1 MNLSFKIA
9 VRFLKSSKG
18 QTFLIIIGIA
28 IGVSVQIFIG
38 SLIQGLQKSLIDK
51 TIGNSSQITISS
63 NKDDKTIENWEQK
76 ITKVKETDSRIE
88 RVSPAADSPAFIKYS
103 DKTDPIII
111 RGLNLA
117 NNKELYN
124 IKSKIYK
131 GNIPKNPYE
140 VIIGKNLQENLNLK
154 LKDKIYLVT
163 PNGKSKEAIVTGFY
177 DLKVANINKSWVIT
191 SFKTSQDIFGF
202 ENKITSIEMQLN
214 SKDVFKADEIA
225 TKIEAKLSDK
235 NIKVEN
241 WKDQNEELLGG
252 LNGQSVSSLMIQVFV
267 LISVTL
273 GIASVL
279 AVTVV
284 QKSKQIGI
292 LKAIGIKDRD
302 ASKIFLYEGILLGV
316 AGAILGI
323 TLGITLMVG
332 FTRFALNPDGTPIIA
347 LYLDYK
353 FIAISGVIAV
363 LSASIAAFIPARN
376 SSKLEP
382 IEVIKNG

>member
-1 MNLSFKIA
+1 MKLPFKIA

-18 QTFLIIIGIA
+18 QTILIATGIA

-51 TIGNSSQITISS
+51 TIGNSSQITVIS
-63 NKDDKTIENWEQK
+63 NKDDKTIEKWEEK
-76 ITKVKETDSRIE
+76 ISKIKATDSTIE
-88 RVSPAADSPAFIKYS
+88 KISPAADSPAFIKYS
-103 DKTDPIII
+103 DKTAPIII
-111 RGLNLA
+111 RGLNLEQE
-117 NNKELYN
+117 NDLYN

-131 GNIPKNPYE
+131 GNIPKKPYE
-140 VIIGKNLQENLNLK
+140 ILIGKNLQEELNINIGE
-154 LKDKIYLVT
+154 KISLLT
-163 PNGKSKEAIVTGFY
+163 PTGKTKESIVTGFY
-177 DLKVANINKSWVIT
+177 DLKVSNINKSWIIT
-191 SFKTSQDIFGF
+191 SLKTSQEIFGF
-202 ENKITSIEMQLN
+202 NNKVTSIEMQLN

-225 TKIEAKLSDK
+225 TKIGENLSDN

-279 AVTVV
+279 AITVV

-292 LKAIGIKDRD
+292 LKAMGIKDRD
-302 ASKIFLYEGILLGV
+302 ASKIFLYEGFLLGI

-323 TLGITLMVG
+323 ILGITLMLV
-332 FTRFALNPDGTPIIA
+332 FTKFALNPDGTSIIP

-353 FIAISGVIAV
+353 FIAISGAIAV
-363 LSASIAAFIPARN
+363 VSASLAALIPARS

-382 IEVIKNG
+382 MEVIKNG

>member
-18 QTFLIIIGIA
+18 QTVLIAIGIA

-51 TIGNSSQITISS
+51 TIGNSSQITVMST
-63 NKDDKTIENWEQK
+63 KDDKTIENFEEK
-76 ITKVKETDSRIE
+76 ISQIKLTDSRIE
-88 RVSPAADSPAFIKYS
+88 KVSPAADSSAFIKYN
-103 DKTDPIII
+103 DKNAPIII
-111 RGLNLA
+111 RGLNLDDS
-117 NNKELYN
+117 KELYN
-124 IKSKIYK
+124 IKSKIYEGK
-131 GNIPKNPYE
+131 IPKKSYE
-140 VIIGKNLQENLNLK
+140 VLVGKDLKKELNLK
-154 LKDKIYLVT
+154 IRDEISLIT

-191 SFKTSQDIFGF
+191 TLKTSQEIFGF
-202 ENKITSIEMQLN
+202 GNKVTSIEMQLN
-214 SKDVFKADEIA
+214 SKDVFKADEIGIA
-225 TKIEAKLSDK
+225 IGKKLSDN
-235 NIKVEN
+235 NISIQN

-252 LNGQSVSSLMIQVFV
+252 LNGQSISSLMIQVFV

-292 LKAIGIKDRD
+292 LKAMGIRDRD
-302 ASKIFLYEGILLGV
+302 ASKIFLYEGLMLGI
-316 AGAILGI
+316 AGAVLGI
-323 TLGITLMVG
+323 IIGITLMVT
-332 FTRFALNPDGTPIIA
+332 FTKFALNPDGTPIIA
-347 LYLDYK
+347 LYIDYK

-363 LSASIAAFIPARN
+363 TSASLAALVPARN

>member
-1 MNLSFKIA
+1 MKLPFKIA

-18 QTFLIIIGIA
+18 QTILIATGIA

-51 TIGNSSQITISS
+51 TIGNSSQITVVS
-63 NKDDKTIENWEQK
+63 NNDDKTIENWSEK
-76 ITKVKETDSRIE
+76 ISQIKGTDNRIE
-88 RVSPAADSPAFIKYS
+88 KISPAADSPAFIKYS
-103 DKTDPIII
+103 DKTAPILI
-111 RGLNLA
+111 RGLNF
-117 NNKELYN
+117 EPEVDIYN
-124 IKSKIYK
+124 IKSKIYE
-131 GNIPKNPYE
+131 GNVPENLYE
-140 VIIGKNLQENLNLK
+140 VLVGKNLKDELK
-154 LKDKIYLVT
+154 LKIGDEISLIT
-163 PNGKSKEAIVTGFY
+163 PNGKNKDSIVTGFY
-177 DLKVANINKSWVIT
+177 DLKVSNINKSWIIT
-191 SFKTSQDIFGF
+191 SLKTSQDIFDF
-202 ENKITSIEMQLN
+202 NNKVTSIEMQVN

-225 TKIEAKLSDK
+225 MKVKGKLTDTY
-235 NIKVEN
+235 IIVEN

-292 LKAIGIKDRD
+292 LKAMGIKDRD
-302 ASKIFLYEGILLGV
+302 ASMIFLYEGLLLGI

-323 TLGITLMVG
+323 IFGITLMVV
-332 FTRFALNPDGTPIIA
+332 FTKFALNSDGTSIIP

-353 FIAISGVIAV
+353 FIAISGLIAV
-363 LSASIAAFIPARN
+363 VSASIAALIPAR
-376 SSKLEP
+376 SSLKLEP

>member
-1 MNLSFKIA
+1 MKLPFKIA

-18 QTFLIIIGIA
+18 QTLLIVIGIA

-51 TIGNSSQITISS
+51 TIGNSSQITIVS
-63 NKDDKTIENWEQK
+63 NKDDKTIENWDDK
-76 ITKVKETDSRIE
+76 ISKIGILDSRIE
-88 RVSPAADSPAFIKYS
+88 QISPAADSSAFIKYS
-103 DKTDPIII
+103 DKTAPILI
-111 RGLNLA
+111 RGLNLEQG
-117 NNKELYN
+117 KDLYD
-124 IKSKIYK
+124 IKSKIYE
-131 GNIPKNPYE
+131 GDVPKNLYE
-140 VIIGKNLQENLNLK
+140 IIVGKNLKEELSLNIGDEISLITPSGK
-154 LKDKIYLVT
+154 TKD
-163 PNGKSKEAIVTGFY
+163 SIVTGFY
-177 DLKVANINKSWVIT
+177 DLKVSNINKSWIIT
-191 SFKTSQDIFGF
+191 NLKTSQDIFDF
-202 ENKITSIEMQLN
+202 NNKVTSIEMQLN

-225 TKIEAKLSDK
+225 INVKENLADDS
-235 NIKVEN
+235 IKVEN

-279 AVTVV
+279 AITVV

-292 LKAIGIKDRD
+292 LKAMGIKDRD
-302 ASKIFLYEGILLGV
+302 ASKIFLYEGLLLGI
-316 AGAILGI
+316 AGAIMGI
-323 TLGITLMVG
+323 IFGITLMLV
-332 FTRFALNPDGTPIIA
+332 FTKFALNPDGTSIIP

-353 FIAISGVIAV
+353 FIVLSGSIAV
-363 LSASIAAFIPARN
+363 VSASMAALIPARS

>member
-1 MNLSFKIA
+1 MKLPFKIA

-18 QTFLIIIGIA
+18 QTFLIAIGIA

-51 TIGNSSQITISS
+51 TIGNSSQITVVS
-63 NKDDKTIENWEQK
+63 NNDDKTLDDFEQK
-76 ITKVKETDSRIE
+76 ISQIKASDSRIE
-88 RVSPAADSPAFIKYS
+88 KISPSADSPAFIKVS
-103 DKTDPIII
+103 DKSAPILI
-111 RGLNLA
+111 RGLNLDD
-117 NNKELYN
+117 KDLYN
-124 IKSKIYK
+124 INTKIYE
-131 GNIPKNPYE
+131 GSVPKNLYE
-140 VIIGKNLQENLNLK
+140 VIIGKNLKEELK
-154 LKDKIYLVT
+154 LNIGDKISLIT
-163 PNGKSKEAIVTGFY
+163 PNGKTKESMITGFY
-177 DLKVANINKSWVIT
+177 DLKVSAINKSWIIT
-191 SFKTSQDIFGF
+191 TLKTSQDIFDF
-202 ENKITSIEMQLN
+202 ANKVTSIEMQLN

-225 TKIEAKLSDK
+225 VKIKEKLSD
-235 NIKVEN
+235 NNVKVDN

-292 LKAIGIKDRD
+292 LKAMGIKDRD
-302 ASKIFLYEGILLGV
+302 ASKIFLYQGLLLGI

-323 TLGITLMVG
+323 IFGITLMVV
-332 FTRFALNPDGTPIIA
+332 FTKFALNPDGTPIIP

-353 FIAISGVIAV
+353 FIAISGSIAV
-363 LSASIAAFIPARN
+363 ASASIAALIPARS

-382 IEVIKNG
+382 IEVIKNA